1 MVSFEQGSDSIWSE
15 LQKDGKLKN
24 KQYLLPSFIEGGN
37 LGALFHIVFLSAW
50 SVWMWN
56 IARGFN
62 L

>member
-50 SVWMWN
+50 SV
-56 IARGFN
+56 
-62 L
+62 